1 MQHFATKQQY
11 QFETLLWRHNKRDS
25 VSNHQPHDGL
35 INRLFRRKSK
45 QTSRLRVTGLC
56 VGNSPGTGEFPA
68 QMASNEEIV
77 SIWWRHHENFPFVL
91 KCKHDH
97 FMLFGYW
104 ATWVKEVF
112 QTLASSF
119 KRSGRPRHANNTS
132 VTCTSMCNLHVL
144 YLLRSETTI
153 RWQYNV
159 TGVNSKCRESWWE
172 LFSHFKWRHLVHEM
186 TK

>member
-1 MQHFATKQQY
+1 MKHYCDVTMSAIASQITSLTIVYSTVYSDANQ
-11 QFETLLWRHNKRDS
+11 
-25 VSNHQPHDGL
+25 
-35 INRLFRRKSK
+35 SK
-45 QTSRLRVTGLC
+45 HLGSASLAFVWGSHSGP
-56 VGNSPGTGEFPA
+56 VNSPHKWPVTRKMFPFD
-68 QMASNEEIV
+68 
-77 SIWWRHHENFPFVL
+77 ENFPFVL

-112 QTLASSF
+112 QTLASSY

-159 TGVNSKCRESWWE
+159 TGVNSKYRESWWE